1 MPGQSLQFKHEF
13 ESLSANIERLI
24 RGKSETVRLAL
35 VCLFAEGH
43 LLIEDV
49 PGVAKTSLARAIA
62 ASIDGRFQRIQFT
75 PDLLPAD
82 ITGVEIYNQKTA
94 EFEFRAG
101 PIFGNV
107 LLGDEINRASAKTQS
122 ALLQAMA
129 EGEVTAGRTT
139 YRLPRPFFCVATQN
153 PVDYQGTYPLPEAQL
168 DRFMMRISI
177 GYPPAAE
184 EVSIIAQALAGVT
197 PAQIR
202 PVISAD
208 QVATMVALAGQIEV
222 SPTLLG
228 YIVAVAEAIRQ
239 HPDVRLGV
247 SPRGSIAAAA
257 AARVWAASQGRAY
270 ATADDVKDIAVPVM
284 AHRLLLKQDAR
295 RQGTTPEK
303 IVSEVIYSAEV
314 PRRGPDR

>member
-1 MPGQSLQFKHEF
+1 MPGQSLHFKHQF
-13 ESLSANIERLI
+13 ESLSGNVERLI

-49 PGVAKTSLARAIA
+49 PGVAKTSLARSIA
-62 ASIDGRFQRIQFT
+62 ASIDGTFHRVQFT

-82 ITGVEIYNQKTA
+82 ITGVEIYNQKEG

-107 LLGDEINRASAKTQS
+107 VLGDEINRASAKTQS

-129 EGEVTAGRTT
+129 EGEVTAGRRT
-139 YRLPRPFFCVATQN
+139 YRLPRPFFCLATQN

-168 DRFMMRISI
+168 DRFMMRVSM
-177 GYPPAAE
+177 GYPPAVE
-184 EVSIIAQALAGVT
+184 ETSIIAQALAGVT

-202 PVISAD
+202 PVISGD
-208 QVATMVALAGQIEV
+208 EV
-222 SPTLLG
+222 SAMVMLAREVEVNPPLLD
-228 YIVAVAEAIRQ
+228 YVVAIAEATRR
-239 HPDVRLGV
+239 HPDVRLGA
-247 SPRGSIAAAA
+247 SPRGSIALAA
-257 AARVWAASQGRAY
+257 AARVWAASKGRAY
-270 ATADDVKDIAVPVM
+270 AIADDVKDVAIPVL

-295 RQGTTPEK
+295 RQGNTAEK
-303 IVSEVIYSAEV
+303 VISEVLHNADV
-314 PRRGPDR
+314 PGRVPLR